1 MHEYPNGDR
10 YEGTWKMGLKDG
22 TGQDRFASGDA
33 YSGEYLDG
41 KPHGKGTYTW
51 STG

>member
-1 MHEYPNGDR
+1 
-10 YEGTWKMGLKDG
+10 MGLKHG
-22 TGQDRFASGDA
+22 TGQDKFASGDS